1 MNALILARGGSK
13 GIPRKNIKLLNGMPL
28 IYYPINAAKNSK
40 LIKNVYVSTD
50 DEEIS
55 EISSRLGAKI
65 INRPKSISEDHS
77 TDVEA
82 FRHFC
87 LETGHSK
94 PIVHLRAT
102 TPILDP
108 SVIDEAV
115 IVFNDNR
122 KDITSLRSGHKM
134 SESAFKCLLIGEKYW
149 EPIINGFDFNT
160 PRQLCKDTYSA
171 NGYVDIVDPGVFMNH
186 DTFYGNKI
194 FPFVTAFSP
203 EIDTLEDFYY
213 IEYLM
218 SKKNV

>member
-1 MNALILARGGSK
+1 MISLILARGGSK

-55 EISSRLGAKI
+55 EISSQLGARVIK
-65 INRPKSISEDHS
+65 RPQSISGDHS

-87 LETGHSK
+87 LETGYYK
-94 PIVHLRAT
+94 PIIHLRAT

-108 SVIDEAV
+108 SVIDEA
-115 IVFNDNR
+115 ITTFNNN
-122 KDITSLRSGHKM
+122 KADITSLRSGHKM
-134 SESAFKCLLIGEKYW
+134 SESAFKCLLKGEKYW
-149 EPIINGFDFNT
+149 EPIVDGFDFNA

-171 NGYVDIVDPGVFMNH
+171 NGYIDIVDPTVFMNH
-186 DTFYGNKI
+186 DTFYGDRI

-203 EIDTLEDFYY
+203 EIDTLDDFYY
-213 IEYLM
+213 IEFLIN
-218 SKKNV
+218 KNV